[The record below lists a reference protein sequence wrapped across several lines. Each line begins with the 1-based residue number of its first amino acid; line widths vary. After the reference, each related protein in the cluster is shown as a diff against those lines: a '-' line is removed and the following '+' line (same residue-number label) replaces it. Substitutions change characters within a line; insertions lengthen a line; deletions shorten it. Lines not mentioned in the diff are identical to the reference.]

1 MISARSWQIARAYVV
16 PPLAVGV
23 ALAAAGRRA
32 AILPL
37 ACATGLLMFFR
48 DPERPLDPDPDLVYA
63 ASDGLVTDVGQAT
76 SDWLPSPDVVRIS
89 TFLSLHNVHVTR
101 SPVAGEIIARKEV
114 EGRLTPAL
122 FASAAREN
130 RQSRI
135 SIDAPGGRVGVV
147 LVAGAVAR
155 RISSWVDVG
164 ARVAAGDRL
173 GLIHF
178 GSRTDVLLP
187 ATGTTP
193 LVRRGDR
200 VRGGITPIARR
211 TPVP

>member
-1 MISARSWQIARAYVV
+1 MITARSWDTARGYVV
-16 PPLAVGV
+16 PPLVVGT
-23 ALAAAGRRA
+23 ALAGMRRRA
-32 AILPL
+32 ALVPL
-37 ACATGLLMFFR
+37 LCATGVLLFFR
-48 DPERPLDPDPDLVYA
+48 DPDRRLDPDPDLVYA
-63 ASDGLVTDVGQAT
+63 SADGIVTDVGLADA
-76 SDWLPSPDVVRIS
+76 SWLQEPEALRIS

-101 SPVAGEIIARKEV
+101 SPVAGQIVARHELDGK
-114 EGRLTPAL
+114 LKPAL
-122 FASAAREN
+122 STHASNEN

-135 SIDAPGGRVGVV
+135 SIGTPGGSVGVV

-164 ARVAAGDRL
+164 DRVGAGDRL

-187 ATGTTP
+187 VPGTEP

-200 VRGGITPIARR
+200 VRAGQTPIARR
-211 TPVP
+211 RAS